1 MPRLPRVRWYKR
13 PNWLTLSRM
22 GLALILPFI
31 FQISNAGAIAL
42 SCLLLA
48 LMGLTDLLDGYFA
61 RKYGLASR
69 GGELIDSTAD
79 GFARLT
85 VLVLFLDARLIPLW
99 MVLAVF
105 WRDMVSWSLRFMDLA
120 QRRAAVRKRLSGKVN
135 GTAQSAAIS
144 LIMLAL
150 LWAALAG
157 QPYAAELVW
166 LAMLAGA
173 TTALWSGLD
182 LLITH
187 RQTLRSFLRS

>member
-1 MPRLPRVRWYKR
+1 MSRLPKLRWYKR

-22 GLALILPFI
+22 GLALMLPFM
-31 FQISNAGAIAL
+31 FQIGNAGAIAL
-42 SCLLLA
+42 SCLLLV
-48 LMGLTDLLDGYFA
+48 LMGLTDLLDGHFA

-105 WRDMVSWSLRFMDLA
+105 WRDILSWSLRFMDLA
-120 QRRAAVRKRLSGKVN
+120 QRRTAVRKRLSGKVN
-135 GTAQSAAIS
+135 GAAQSAAIG
-144 LIMLAL
+144 LIMLTL

-157 QPYAAELVW
+157 QPHAAGLVW

-173 TTALWSGLD
+173 ITALWSGLD